1 MSSSSDFDKITP
13 LMNNQMPTAYE
24 PSSVEE
30 KIYQFWLEK
39 NLFSSRPDGE
49 KSPFTIVIPPPNV
62 TGSLHMGH
70 ALNNS
75 LQDAIIRYKRLV
87 GFNTLWIPG
96 TDHGGIAT
104 QNVVEKILF
113 SEGKN
118 KNDLGREKFLER
130 MWRWRK
136 ETGDTIL
143 EQLKKLGCAL
153 DWNRTRFTM
162 DEVCSRAVREAFV
175 RLFNKGLI
183 YRGKRL
189 VNWCPR
195 CMTAISDIEVEHNE
209 EIGKLWHIKYHFS
222 DGSGF
227 VVVATTRPET
237 MLGDTAVA
245 VHPDDARYKNIIGK
259 KIKLPLTNREIPII
273 SDEAVDPAFGTGAVK
288 VTPAHDPTDFEIGM
302 RHNLPKIVVIGFDA
316 KMTQEAGLKY
326 AGLDRYHARKEILKD
341 LEAQGFLLE
350 TVDHPHSVGVCYRCN
365 TTIEPL
371 ISEQWFLSVK
381 EMSRKAIDASRSG
394 KIKFYP
400 SSWEKPYLLWL
411 ENLKD
416 WCISRQIWWGHRIPV
431 YYCKNENPDG
441 KSTCSP
447 FASVET
453 PSKCPHCG
461 GVKIEQDS
469 DVLDTWFSSALWPF
483 STLGW
488 PEKNP
493 DLDYYYPTSVLV
505 TGHEILYLWVARMVQ
520 FGLEFMNEIPFHN
533 VYIHGIVR
541 DKFGK
546 KMSKSLGNV
555 IDPLD
560 IIKKYGADALRFAM
574 ISSATAGRDIQLA
587 EDSFVGARNFANK
600 IYNATRYILMN
611 LEKYPLD
618 IKVISDI
625 EKNLVAS
632 ESFLESTDRW
642 ILSELSS
649 VIGETSRYYE
659 SYELDKVARIVYDFT
674 WNKFCDWYIEFTKE
688 RLYGEDDKTRRTAL
702 LVLVKVLSDILKILH
717 PLMPFITEHLWQN
730 LCSIITGDS
739 SSGKS
744 IMNVS
749 YPSLL
754 EGRFSEEKN
763 IFAADSINSA
773 IEIITA
779 VRSLREEMKIPI
791 AERIIIQIKITD
803 DRIRRYL
810 DENVIYIQ
818 KLSRAAKVEIIGG
831 EVIPPQSAYTVVRGA
846 EIFIPLKGI
855 IDIDKEKLR
864 LENEL
869 SKLEKYKISLESK
882 LSNENFR
889 RKAPPSE
896 VTNTE
901 SKLKETEE
909 KISRIKSAIRYL

>member
-1 MSSSSDFDKITP
+1 MKSE
-13 LMNNQMPTAYE
+13 LPTAYE
-24 PSSVEE
+24 PQRVESD
-30 KIYQFWLEK
+30 IYRYWLERD
-39 NLFSSRPDGE
+39 LFSSRPDG
-49 KSPFTIVIPPPNV
+49 KRKPFTIVIPPPNV

-75 LQDAIIRYKRLV
+75 LQDAIIRYKRLA

-104 QNVVEKILF
+104 QNVVEKILL
-113 SEGKN
+113 SEGKT
-118 KNDLGREKFLER
+118 KNELGREKFLER
-130 MWRWRK
+130 MWQWRK
-136 ETGDTIL
+136 ATGDTIL

-153 DWNRTRFTM
+153 DWSRTRFTM

-209 EIGKLWHIKYHFS
+209 EIGKLWHIKYPFS

-259 KIKLPLTNREIPII
+259 KIKLPLTAREIPVI
-273 SDEAVDPAFGTGAVK
+273 SDSAVDPSFGTGAVK
-288 VTPAHDPTDFEIGM
+288 VTPAHDPTDFEIGL
-302 RHNLPKIVVIGFDA
+302 RHNLERIVVIGFDA
-316 KMTQEAGLKY
+316 KMTEAAGRKY
-326 AGLDRYHARKEILKD
+326 EGLDRYRARKEILED
-341 LEAQGFLLE
+341 LELQCLLLE
-350 TVDHPHSVGVCYRCN
+350 TADHPHSVGVCYRCG

-371 ISEQWFLSVK
+371 ISEQWFLSVGK
-381 EMSRKAIDASRSG
+381 LSQRAIEASRAG
-394 KIKFYP
+394 AVRFYP

-431 YYCKNENPDG
+431 YYCKNKNSAGTDSCPA
-441 KSTCSP
+441 
-447 FASVET
+447 FASVE
-453 PSKCPHCG
+453 PPQKCPTCG
-461 GVKIEQDS
+461 GKEIEQDP

-488 PEKNP
+488 PEDNP

-520 FGLEFMNEIPFHN
+520 AGLEFMDEVPFGD

-574 ISSATAGRDIQLA
+574 IYSSTAGRDIQLSD
-587 EDSFVGARNFANK
+587 DSFVGARNFANK

-611 LEKYPLD
+611 LEKNPSVLHD
-618 IKVISDI
+618 VVEISDI
-625 EKNLVAS
+625 DKSIISLDEKY
-632 ESFLESTDRW
+632 LESSDRW
-642 ILSELSS
+642 ILSELEDSLIGPS
-649 VIGETSRYYE
+649 VRYYD
-659 SYELDKVARIVYDFT
+659 SYELDKVARVVYDFT

-688 RLYGEDDKTRRTAL
+688 RLYGSSTYDEKSRAVAFRI
-702 LVLVKVLSDILKILH
+702 LVKVLTDILKVLH
-717 PLMPFITEHLWQN
+717 PLMPFITEHLWQKLN
-730 LCSIITGDS
+730 EVLSLP
-739 SSGKS
+739 GKS
-744 IMNVS
+744 IMETA
-749 YPSLL
+749 YPQV
-754 EGRFSEEKN
+754 GYFSDDKYKQS
-763 IFAADSINSA
+763 AADINLA
-773 IEIITA
+773 IEIINA
-779 VRSLREEMKIPI
+779 IRSVREDVKIQRLENI
-791 AERIIIQIKITD
+791 KVIIRADSSFIEDSIER
-803 DRIRRYL
+803 
-810 DENVIYIQ
+810 NSIYIR
-818 KLSRAAKVEIIGG
+818 KLARLNKIEKISAGDLLPRKCAYACVAKGV
-831 EVIPPQSAYTVVRGA
+831 
-846 EIFIPLKGI
+846 EIFIPLEGVV
-855 IDIDKEKLR
+855 DIGKEKIR
-864 LENEL
+864 LESEL
-869 SKLEKYKISLESK
+869 DRLEKYRVSLEAK

-889 RKAPPSE
+889 RKAPPLE
-896 VTNTE
+896 VANTE
-901 SKLKETEE
+901 SKLVEVKD
-909 KISRIKSAIRYL
+909 KIAKLRNNLKYIS